1 MAHSGQ
7 SVPDM
12 FQRFRSASI
21 TPTIFARWGCIATAA
36 GLTVRTMPLI
46 AAEYTSCAVYAGQT
60 NAAPALII
68 PFSEATNLAVAY
80 ACVPLVNTLSSAVT
94 VSTSRSLRLEAST

>member
-46 AAEYTSCAVYAGQT
+46 AAEYTSCAVHAGQT
-60 NAAPALII
+60 NAAPALLI
-68 PFSEATNLAVAY
+68 PFSEAPIDLLIERPTWQSHMP
-80 ACVPLVNTLSSAVT
+80 ACPW
-94 VSTSRSLRLEAST
+94 